1 MDKIE
6 LSKHIKHGDTFYTP
20 FTDPSGL
27 GATLCLSSWAKC
39 WLPEFLWI
47 GLIIKKQG
55 RKKGL
60 ESLYLIIEDLKHNS
74 MAIPQFSKIFGLS
87 EQQQKIY
94 WSTVTRHV
102 ERNILMP
109 LTVVITPDVNE
120 IFYDFFFDFSMN
132 VDDNIAELL
141 DIIKET
147 NGFHDELS
155 TDICFIVDWFY
166 VLNGK
171 LHFSSNISILPTAL
185 KEYYKHNHVDEAMRT
200 YRPIIRSTFQG
211 LCNLDCSKEFS
222 QKLWNVLGRISDCN
236 PLAMVWSEEASM
248 DFYKIAR
255 QIMEYFSANNED
267 KKMDSKYAVIMGMTC
282 YIHRIYQEIVEKQ
295 MQNGIGGRILFRTM
309 LETYINLKY
318 IMQREGEEP
327 DIYEKFK
334 AYGNGKYKLVMAKL
348 REKKYTVSDNS
359 QINEKIM
366 EVIVNEDMD
375 EVFVSMS
382 VGYFDKIGV
391 RTKFQKCGEDELYE
405 IYYEYATNFAHG
417 IWGAIRESSMLICD
431 NPAHTYHC
439 VPDYYMKQNL
449 RSVFSDCEMVMKK
462 TFDAIASYI
471 EFPDFYSI

>member
-1 MDKIE
+1 MIVDKIE

-87 EQQQKIY
+87 EEQQKIY

-295 MQNGIGGRILFRTM
+295 MQNGIGAFL
-309 LETYINLKY
+309 LSNK
-318 IMQREGEEP
+318 
-327 DIYEKFK
+327 
-334 AYGNGKYKLVMAKL
+334 
-348 REKKYTVSDNS
+348 
-359 QINEKIM
+359 
-366 EVIVNEDMD
+366 
-375 EVFVSMS
+375 
-382 VGYFDKIGV
+382 
-391 RTKFQKCGEDELYE
+391 
-405 IYYEYATNFAHG
+405 
-417 IWGAIRESSMLICD
+417 
-431 NPAHTYHC
+431 
-439 VPDYYMKQNL
+439 
-449 RSVFSDCEMVMKK
+449 
-462 TFDAIASYI
+462 
-471 EFPDFYSI
+471 

>member
-87 EQQQKIY
+87 EEQQKIY

-171 LHFSSNISILPTAL
+171 LLYVML
-185 KEYYKHNHVDEAMRT
+185 
-200 YRPIIRSTFQG
+200 
-211 LCNLDCSKEFS
+211 
-222 QKLWNVLGRISDCN
+222 
-236 PLAMVWSEEASM
+236 
-248 DFYKIAR
+248 
-255 QIMEYFSANNED
+255 YFF
-267 KKMDSKYAVIMGMTC
+267 K
-282 YIHRIYQEIVEKQ
+282 RIYSIKLYISVEVNNIFMCSQ
-295 MQNGIGGRILFRTM
+295 MLSFT
-309 LETYINLKY
+309 
-318 IMQREGEEP
+318 
-327 DIYEKFK
+327 
-334 AYGNGKYKLVMAKL
+334 GKIK
-348 REKKYTVSDNS
+348 
-359 QINEKIM
+359 EKI
-366 EVIVNEDMD
+366 IL
-375 EVFVSMS
+375 
-382 VGYFDKIGV
+382 GKI
-391 RTKFQKCGEDELYE
+391 
-405 IYYEYATNFAHG
+405 
-417 IWGAIRESSMLICD
+417 S
-431 NPAHTYHC
+431 
-439 VPDYYMKQNL
+439 
-449 RSVFSDCEMVMKK
+449 
-462 TFDAIASYI
+462 
-471 EFPDFYSI
+471 

>member
-87 EQQQKIY
+87 EEQQKIY